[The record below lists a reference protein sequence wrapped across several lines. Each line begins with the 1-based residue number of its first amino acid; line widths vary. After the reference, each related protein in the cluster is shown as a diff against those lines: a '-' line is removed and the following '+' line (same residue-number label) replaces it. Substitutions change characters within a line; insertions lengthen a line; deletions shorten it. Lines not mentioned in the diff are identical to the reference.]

1 MLVDRL
7 VVQVV
12 SLGDLVRLQ
21 PVVACC
27 DGECA
32 LIDQIPNFAT
42 VAEVVAT
49 LVGVRSGGVIAA
61 ANEARC
67 SKSDGT
73 NGAA

>member
-1 MLVDRL
+1 MLVDGL

-12 SLGDLVRLQ
+12 TLGDLVRLQ
-21 PVVACC
+21 PVVACG

-32 LIDQIPNFAT
+32 LIDQIANFAT

-49 LVGVRSGGVIAA
+49 LVGMRSGGVIAA

-67 SKSDGT
+67 SKSDDIY
-73 NGAA
+73 GAA